1 MDIKNVDYE
10 KFSKKVID
18 DSKYIYENFRKNKK
32 NSNDEIEIIKYI
44 EDSIKNKNVEIEK
57 QDFEATKKSHLWI
70 YATSI
75 SFILALASYFYLPI
89 LSPIFI
95 CVALIPFIFNFLL
108 SINLFDFLFYKVKSQ
123 NLIAKLKPKENTK
136 KRIILTT
143 HIDLTKVKPFNNIS
157 LKLRLTVASFLIL
170 FCVYLIILSIISM
183 LYTKVLFRPL
193 YFDIENEKL
202 FILIGFS
209 LFFFLPFVISIF
221 FVTGLNNSPSI
232 NTSLTSALIIKEILN
247 EMKIKKLVPNN
258 TEIQFLIAGSSEN
271 NLQGIKNLFKNDKN
285 YAKDVQTIAIT
296 IEALFERSNIT
307 ANISELRLVP
317 KNSQDIINIFKDST
331 EKLNININN
340 NTYFYRNT
348 ESKIFNKNNIPS
360 ASITA
365 EPINGKLYASKKDK
379 PSTIDS
385 QCIIRVAK
393 IILTMIDE
401 YDKIDKTFKI

>member
-32 NSNDEIEIIKYI
+32 NSNNEIEIIKYI

-95 CVALIPFIFNFLL
+95 CIALIPFIFNFLL

-123 NLIAKLKPKENTK
+123 NLIAKLKPKENIK

-143 HIDLTKVKPFNNIS
+143 HIDSTKVKPFNTIS

-221 FVTGLNNSPSI
+221 FIIGLNNSPSI

-258 TEIQFLIAGSSEN
+258 TEIQFLIAGSSED

-307 ANISELRLVP
+307 ANISELRLIP

-365 EPINGKLYASKKDK
+365 EPINGKLYASKMDK

-401 YDKIDKTFKI
+401 YDKTDKTFKV